1 MVTGSF
7 NVPLTTEVFIAA
19 QILIIIFALFLM
31 ALSITAYRNTS
42 LKKIVYAI
50 VAFALFAFQ
59 HVINFIAVDEVKF
72 IPDDVRYALFS
83 IITLTIMGLFFLSIV
98 RK

>member
-1 MVTGSF
+1 MVTQAF
-7 NVPLTTEVFIAA
+7 NSPLTAEVFIVA

-31 ALSITAYRNTS
+31 TLSITAYRNTS

-59 HVINFIAVDEVKF
+59 HVINFIDAEEVDL
-72 IPDDVRYALFS
+72 IPDDIRYAIFS
-83 IITLTIMGLFFLSIV
+83 VITLTIMALFFLSIV

>member
-1 MVTGSF
+1 MVQTFSDP
-7 NVPLTTEVFIAA
+7 VTAEVFFAA

-50 VAFALFAFQ
+50 IAFALFAFQ
-59 HVINFIAVDEVKF
+59 HVLNFIDAEEVDL
-72 IPDDVRYALFS
+72 IPDDIRYAIFS
-83 IITLTIMGLFFLSIV
+83 VITLTIMGLFFLSIV
-98 RK
+98 KK